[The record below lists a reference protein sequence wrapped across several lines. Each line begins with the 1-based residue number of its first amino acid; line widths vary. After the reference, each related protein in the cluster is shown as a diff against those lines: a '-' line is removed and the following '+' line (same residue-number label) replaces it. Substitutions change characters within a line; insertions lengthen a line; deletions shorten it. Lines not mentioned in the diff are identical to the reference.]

1 MGYSIVHVEKVK
13 SGALRGIENHMMRLK
28 ESRTNPD
35 IVAERT
41 PENSTIISGNRLL
54 AKVKTRIAELKIK
67 RKPRSDATY
76 LVDFIAGASPEDLK
90 SWRRE
95 TQDRYFQETVDFMAR
110 RYGRENIMYAVV
122 HRDEAT
128 PHLHIGIVPVTRDGR
143 LSARDIFTPQEL
155 KKLHTEYHAEVGAKY
170 GLERGE
176 QGGKKK
182 HLDSMRF
189 KLSTTAQKVSEIQDR
204 LNTIREEE
212 KRLTGRLER
221 LREQGKTVTS
231 SADEMIAIKKA
242 STSLIFGRFVSNDDF
257 ARMRYLAQEASAASM
272 ARDEEKERA
281 EKAAADAAD
290 ADERARKA
298 EERAKKAEQERV
310 RALDAVD
317 WARAKGREEGRAQER
332 GRYDKEDWAILDALR
347 SLRQYDGDVWAQGA
361 DGSKISIVDYARE
374 RVMREIDGLDSQAA
388 DMQRS
393 RGARSR

>member
-1 MGYSIVHVEKVK
+1 
-13 SGALRGIENHMMRLK
+13 
-28 ESRTNPD
+28 
-35 IVAERT
+35 
-41 PENSTIISGNRLL
+41 
-54 AKVKTRIAELKIK
+54 
-67 RKPRSDATY
+67 
-76 LVDFIAGASPEDLK
+76 
-90 SWRRE
+90 
-95 TQDRYFQETVDFMAR
+95 
-110 RYGRENIMYAVV
+110 
-122 HRDEAT
+122 
-128 PHLHIGIVPVTRDGR
+128 
-143 LSARDIFTPQEL
+143 
-155 KKLHTEYHAEVGAKY
+155 
-170 GLERGE
+170 
-176 QGGKKK
+176 
-182 HLDSMRF
+182 MRF
-189 KLSTTAQKVSEIQDR
+189 KLSQTAQEASEAQNR
-204 LNTIREEE
+204 LDSACERE
-212 KRLTGRLER
+212 KRVTERLER
-221 LREQGKTVTS
+221 LKEQGKTVSS
-231 SADEMIAIKKA
+231 SADEMLAIKQA
-242 STSLIFGRFVSNDDF
+242 STNLIFGRFVNNDDF

-332 GRYDKEDWAILDALR
+332 GRYDKEDWDVLDALR